1 MHQDLGAR
9 GLEREQLLALNR
21 RTTAITG
28 FAVAPVVVANLAYQ
42 AHVAGSWQFWAL
54 TGAMVAT
61 ALAWALSHLLT
72 RRGHLEVSA
81 GLMMYASLAFDAFA
95 MAMRQDTFAV
105 AALADVCM
113 IVYGSVFASRLALGG
128 AIVSV
133 ASLAGL
139 RALGHFG
146 MLPAAAPTPDL
157 GLILD
162 LSIVFAAI
170 PVTIYFL
177 SARARIS
184 ELPHQALALSARE
197 QQTLLEAVTRL
208 QPQVDLLVG
217 KGKEASRV
225 LAAQAQQQALTAK
238 DVDRSMSALRAML
251 ESAASAAF
259 ESRDTA
265 ESTRQESSKG
275 WSQLEA
281 ASSQLEQ
288 FRGVTA
294 GIQASMERLAEQSQR
309 TEEIIGLIHDIDEQL
324 NVLAINA
331 SLEAAR
337 SGEAGKGFA
346 VVANELRAMLRNS
359 AASLARGRVLLASI
373 SKEAALTLEKTEA
386 SSGELVGHL
395 AALQQARETIERI
408 TDSFVLTADRAGA
421 IADAAD
427 KQQSEVQRVSRA
439 MSELQES
446 AGGLMQSAQALSES
460 MVQLAEEQETVRGL
474 LARYRAGSPAA
485 V

>member
-1 MHQDLGAR
+1 
-9 GLEREQLLALNR
+9 
-21 RTTAITG
+21 
-28 FAVAPVVVANLAYQ
+28 
-42 AHVAGSWQFWAL
+42 
-54 TGAMVAT
+54 
-61 ALAWALSHLLT
+61 
-72 RRGHLEVSA
+72 
-81 GLMMYASLAFDAFA
+81 
-95 MAMRQDTFAV
+95 
-105 AALADVCM
+105 
-113 IVYGSVFASRLALGG
+113 
-128 AIVSV
+128 
-133 ASLAGL
+133 
-139 RALGHFG
+139 
-146 MLPAAAPTPDL
+146 PTPDL